1 MLLPALL
8 TASPLAQLS
17 ASADDGAP
25 LQRAYFSAGDPRF
38 LQPAFEEI
46 KYLGVKN
53 VEVGSL
59 ATVPAVQVTYDARK
73 LRYQRLLGAFWRGCD
88 PTNGETQFGQP
99 GPPIVWVASD
109 GERAIAQKS
118 RDLLNAATRYT
129 SPTFGPM
136 FKGRPIQAEIRDV
149 PDLTVDGWIAAPEA
163 DQGWYLKEAPA
174 FEKAKKKSG
183 RAAWFEERPAAHLC
197 SSESEPSSLPLMLI
211 LRSP

>member
-1 MLLPALL
+1 M
-8 TASPLAQLS
+8 
-17 ASADDGAP
+17 
-25 LQRAYFSAGDPRF
+25 QRAYFSAGDPRF